1 MRINAGMQGLGK
13 FLGDSLKAHKL
24 EAKIKEQTA
33 LLVWD
38 EIVGKQVSAAA
49 QPEFITEGKLFVTTK
64 SPVWANELTFMKA
77 DIMSRLNKRLG
88 GKVIKEI
95 IFKVGRVSRS
105 RGLAPE
111 ADDEEAVD
119 LGGIRLTDAE
129 LGELEETAR
138 SVPPDLAD
146 RVRRLLETAARVE
159 KWKTGRGWTECSSC
173 GALQNDPEGICPV
186 CRIGEDRQ
194 LGVPSEPATEP

>member
-1 MRINAGMQGLGK
+1 MRINAGMRGLSD
-13 FLGDSLKAHKL
+13 FLGDSLKAHHL
-24 EAKIKEQTA
+24 ENKIKEQTA

-38 EIVGKQVSAAA
+38 EIVGKQVAVAA
-49 QPEFITEGKLFVTTK
+49 QPEFITEGRLFVTTK

-77 DIMSRLNKRLG
+77 DIISRLNKRLG
-88 GKVIKEI
+88 GKVVKEI
-95 IFKVGRVSRS
+95 IFKVGRVTRS
-105 RGLAPE
+105 RGPAPD
-111 ADDEEAVD
+111 ADDDETVD

-159 KWKTGRGWTECSSC
+159 KWKAGRGWTECSSC
-173 GALQNDPEGICPV
+173 GALQNDPEGMCPV
-186 CRIGEDRQ
+186 CRREQ
-194 LGVPSEPATEP
+194 LE